1 MIYVSYNNLKPS
13 INMRSL
19 IVLFFTLLSFNVS
32 AQTIESLQR
41 NIDKSRQEI
50 SAANKLL
57 TTNKSKQLDSK
68 KKISLTASKITNR
81 RNIVR
86 DLEKQDALLVSEII
100 TNKSRIIELNN
111 ELGTLKGE
119 YGMMMRFAYKNYL
132 HNNILYYLFSSSSFE
147 DLHRRMYYLKC
158 YSNLRTKTANDIK
171 ETSAEITRQV
181 ASLQEKEAELAKLKT
196 ETAAEIKSLDKEL
209 ANYNSMLGTLVKQNK
224 NLNSS
229 IAKEQKKI
237 RDYEARIKRIM
248 AEEARKLQVAKKTN
262 TKAQTAEVVRLSSV
276 FAQNK
281 GKLPSPV
288 RTGTITERW
297 GVHAHPLYS
306 KIQVN
311 NLGINYT
318 VPNGEPI
325 RSVFDGV
332 VSNIHI
338 SQGLNNSIII
348 RHGEY
353 FTVYTGLNVVNVKRG
368 DLVKTGEVIGCV
380 KTNDSSNTFNFA
392 IWNNSTNL
400 NPEPWLR

>member
-1 MIYVSYNNLKPS
+1 MKL
-13 INMRSL
+13 RLL
-19 IVLFFTLLSFNVS
+19 IMLFFTLMSFNVS
-32 AQTIESLQR
+32 SQTIESLQR

-50 SAANKLL
+50 AAANKLL

-86 DLEKQDALLVSEII
+86 DLERQDALLVSEII
-100 TNKSRIIELNN
+100 TNKSRIIALNN
-111 ELGTLKGE
+111 ELGSLKGE
-119 YGMMMRFAYKNYL
+119 YGLMMRFAYKNFL

-147 DLHRRMYYLKC
+147 DLHRRLYYLKC
-158 YSNLRTKTANDIK
+158 YSNLRTKTANEIK

-196 ETAAEIKSLDKEL
+196 ETAAEIKSLNKEL
-209 ANYNSMLGTLVKQNK
+209 GNYNSMLGTLVKQNK

-229 IAKEQKKI
+229 IAQERKKI
-237 RDYEARIKRIM
+237 RDYESRIKRIM

-288 RTGTITERW
+288 KNGTITERW
-297 GVHAHPLYS
+297 GTHPHPLYS
-306 KIQVN
+306 KLQVN
-311 NLGINYT
+311 NLGINYS

-325 RSVFDGV
+325 RAVFDGV

-368 DLVKTGEVIGCV
+368 DMVKTGEMIGCI
-380 KTNDSSNTFNFA
+380 KTADSYNTFNFA

>member
-1 MIYVSYNNLKPS
+1 
-13 INMRSL
+13 MRL
-19 IVLFFTLLSFNVS
+19 FIVLFFALLSLNAS
-32 AQTIESLQR
+32 SQTIESLQR

-50 SAANKLL
+50 AEANKQLSA
-57 TTNKSKQLDSK
+57 NKSKQLDSK

-86 DLEKQDALLVSEII
+86 DLERQDALLGAEINS
-100 TNKSRIIELNN
+100 NKNRIIELNN
-111 ELGTLKGE
+111 ELGNLKGE
-119 YGMMMRFAYKNYL
+119 YGLMMRFAYKNYL
-132 HNNILYYLFSSSSFE
+132 HNNLLYYLFSSSSFE

-158 YSNLRTKTANDIK
+158 YSDLRTKTANDIK

-181 ASLQEKEAELAKLKT
+181 ASLQEKEAELVKLKT
-196 ETAAEIKSLDKEL
+196 VTAGEIRTLDKEL
-209 ANYNSMLGTLVKQNK
+209 ASYNSMLGTLVKQNK
-224 NLNSS
+224 NLNTS
-229 IAKEQKKI
+229 IAQEKKKI
-237 RDYEARIKRIM
+237 RDYEARIRRIM
-248 AEEARKLQVAKKTN
+248 AEEARKLQAAKKTN

-288 RTGTITERW
+288 RNGTITERW
-297 GVHAHPLYS
+297 GIHPHPLYS

-311 NLGINYT
+311 NLGINYS

-325 RSVFDGV
+325 RAVFDGV

-368 DLVKTGEVIGCV
+368 DTVKTGEVIGSI
-380 KTNDSSNTFNFA
+380 KTGESYNTFNFA
-392 IWNNSTNL
+392 VWNNSTNL
-400 NPEPWLR
+400 NPALWLR

>member
-1 MIYVSYNNLKPS
+1 MKL
-13 INMRSL
+13 RLL
-19 IVLFFTLLSFNVS
+19 IMLFFTLMSFNVS
-32 AQTIESLQR
+32 SQTIESLQR

-50 SAANKLL
+50 AAANKLL
-57 TTNKSKQLDSK
+57 TTNKTKQLDSK

-86 DLEKQDALLVSEII
+86 DLERQDALLVSEIA
-100 TNKSRIIELNN
+100 TNKSRIIALNN
-111 ELGTLKGE
+111 ELGSLKGE
-119 YGMMMRFAYKNYL
+119 YGLMMRFAYKNFL

-147 DLHRRMYYLKC
+147 DLHRRLYYLKC
-158 YSNLRTKTANDIK
+158 YSNLRTKTANEIK

-196 ETAAEIKSLDKEL
+196 ETAAEIKSLNKEL
-209 ANYNSMLGTLVKQNK
+209 GNYNSMLGTLVKQNK

-229 IAKEQKKI
+229 IAQERKKI
-237 RDYEARIKRIM
+237 RDYESRIKRIM
-248 AEEARKLQVAKKTN
+248 AEEARKLRVAKKTN

-288 RTGTITERW
+288 KSGTITERW
-297 GVHAHPLYS
+297 GTHPHPLYS
-306 KIQVN
+306 KLQVN
-311 NLGINYT
+311 NLGINYS

-325 RSVFDGV
+325 RAVFDGV

-368 DLVKTGEVIGCV
+368 DMVKTGEVIGCI
-380 KTNDSSNTFNFA
+380 KTADSYNTFNFA

>member
-1 MIYVSYNNLKPS
+1 MKL
-13 INMRSL
+13 RLL
-19 IVLFFTLLSFNVS
+19 IMLFFTLMSFNVS
-32 AQTIESLQR
+32 SQTIESLQR

-50 SAANKLL
+50 AAANKLL

-86 DLEKQDALLVSEII
+86 DLERQDALLVSEIT
-100 TNKSRIIELNN
+100 TNKSRIIALNN
-111 ELGTLKGE
+111 ELGSMKGE
-119 YGMMMRFAYKNYL
+119 YGLMMRFAYKNFL

-147 DLHRRMYYLKC
+147 DLHRRLYYLKC
-158 YSNLRTKTANDIK
+158 YSKLRTKTANEIK

-196 ETAAEIKSLDKEL
+196 ETAAEIKSLNKEL
-209 ANYNSMLGTLVKQNK
+209 GNYNSMLGTLVKQNK

-229 IAKEQKKI
+229 IAQERKKI
-237 RDYEARIKRIM
+237 RDYESRIKRIM

-288 RTGTITERW
+288 KNGTITERW
-297 GVHAHPLYS
+297 GTHPHPLYS
-306 KIQVN
+306 KLQVN
-311 NLGINYT
+311 NLGINYS

-325 RSVFDGV
+325 RAVFDGV

-353 FTVYTGLNVVNVKRG
+353 FTVYTGLNVVNVKKG
-368 DLVKTGEVIGCV
+368 ELVKTGEVIGCI
-380 KTNDSSNTFNFA
+380 KTADSYNTFNFA